1 MSENLKLM
9 SNSNCLGGLS
19 NTPLDTQFS
28 VENNVCIDYLKIRF
42 NSFFSPS
49 HIYWKKLLQCLKVSS
64 DVFDD
69 DIKIANY
76 KKCYVFDAN
85 VFIYTGGET
94 TQNSDGDETTI
105 LELKGQACRE
115 FEKRGGNWVELF
127 DEIIYLKGICKRID
141 LALDNFTNIINIQ
154 DLVNY
159 KIRKG
164 IYTSIRKSD
173 PVIQESAN
181 GGLSVTFG
189 KYSDRTLCI
198 YNKNAERKNKGYL
211 IGDQNWVRYEARFKG
226 DFGDE
231 AFAHAYDSIVSDKL
245 DVVTKQMIK
254 GMLEIKQGN
263 CVKDSN
269 HLYLEKNRD
278 QWDKLLNVK
287 SRIKL
292 KNQAK
297 VEASISRKINWLN
310 RSATKNRIICE
321 LLTKDEYD
329 YIDGYFVFNHINKLK
344 NRDIASLNYALLAL
358 NKDPMNLNEAKDYL
372 LKKYSHNGNPNDSI
386 LKILGFDEK
395 TGELKK

>member
-1 MSENLKLM
+1 MSKNLKM
-9 SNSNCLGGLS
+9 DVNSICLEGLS
-19 NTPLDTQFS
+19 NTPLDTHFN

-42 NSFFSPS
+42 NSLFSPS
-49 HIYWKKLLQCLKVSS
+49 LIYWKKLLECLMVSPS
-64 DVFDD
+64 VYDD
-69 DIKIANY
+69 DIKVSNY

-85 VFIYTGGET
+85 VFIYCGGET
-94 TQNSDGDETTI
+94 TQNSDGEETSI

-115 FEKRGGNWVELF
+115 FEKRGGNWIDLF
-127 DEIIYLKGICKRID
+127 DEIVSLKGICKRID
-141 LALDNFTNIINIQ
+141 LALDNFTNTIKLQ

-164 IYTSIRKSD
+164 IYTSIWKSN

-198 YNKNAERKNKGYL
+198 YNKSAERKNKGFL
-211 IGDQNWVRYEARFKG
+211 VGDQDWVRYEARFKG

-231 AFAHAYDSIVSDKL
+231 AFAHAYESLVNDELDITTKKL
-245 DVVTKQMIK
+245 IK
-254 GMLEIKQGN
+254 GMLEVKQGN
-263 CVKDSN
+263 CVKDAN
-269 HLYLEKNRD
+269 HLYLESNWE
-278 QWDKLLNVK
+278 QWDKLLDVE

-297 VEASISRKINWLN
+297 VEATISKKINWLN

-321 LLTKDEYD
+321 LLSKDEYD

-344 NRDIASLNYALLAL
+344 NRDIASLNYSLEGLG
-358 NKDPMNLNEAKDYL
+358 KDKLTLEEAKDYL
-372 LKKYSHNGNPNDSI
+372 YKKYVDCSNPNDLI
-386 LKILGFDEK
+386 VNILGVDDK
-395 TGELKK
+395 TGEVKK